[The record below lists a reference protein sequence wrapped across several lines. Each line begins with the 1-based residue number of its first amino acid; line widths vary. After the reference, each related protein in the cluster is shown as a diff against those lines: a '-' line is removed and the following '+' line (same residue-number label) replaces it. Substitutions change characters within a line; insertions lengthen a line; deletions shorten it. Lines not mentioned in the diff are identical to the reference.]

1 MKRYILYSEIAK
13 GFLAS
18 TKRDKNDNIIREQVE
33 VTESIDEAL
42 KYDTIG
48 EGMKTSSDIYASTLI
63 NGERVFGSGWY
74 LFKVFPIER

>member
-1 MKRYILYSEIAK
+1 MKKYVLYSEIAK

-18 TKRDKNDNIIREQVE
+18 TKRDKDDNIIIEQVE

-42 KYDTIG
+42 KCNTIG
-48 EGMKTSSDIYASTLI
+48 EAMKMSSDIYASTLI

-74 LFKVFPIER
+74 LFKVFPIEI